1 MQLAPRPDNYANQ
14 FHTYDLDVG
23 KKVIAKL
30 IKNRLNNLSE
40 TNSHIEKL
48 KNRNIDK
55 ELKNLKNLD
64 TFVRNFF
71 PVLIYYNFDQIS
83 EIYNDMKIKS
93 NWNKV
98 VNNIRLYPEL
108 GINYFAAKSRF
119 NKAKENMLQRIPYLG
134 KGIPRAKVPYLGE
147 AVPRERKRK

>member
-93 NWNKV
+93 NWSVSMYSMILMSDQVIK
-98 VNNIRLYPEL
+98 LYKL
-108 GINYFAAKSRF
+108 YLWMNH
-119 NKAKENMLQRIPYLG
+119 LQIIY
-134 KGIPRAKVPYLGE
+134 I
-147 AVPRERKRK
+147 